1 MAKAITAVG
10 YVRMSTDKQETSPEQ
25 QKQEIQAYA
34 AKHGYNILRWYADLG
49 ISGDKTEKR
58 VQFQQMIADAEDGR
72 FKAILCWDQ
81 DRFGRFDSLESG
93 YWIHPLRKRGVQ
105 LVTCTDGPVDWS
117 TFAGRMLY
125 GMKQEGKH
133 QYLIDL
139 SNNVTRRMWQLAQE
153 GKWVCGAL
161 PVGYRLDEQGKIQ
174 LGPSDEVQMVQLLFE
189 QYAAGSTTRQ
199 LAKMLS
205 DKGYRSSKG
214 KPWSVAGVTGLLKK
228 PMYAGHYTYGRHQ
241 FSKYQPRTKQG
252 KYRDKQEW
260 VTIPNNHPAI
270 VSQELFDK
278 VQQLLKERKRHTSPN
293 GMATEF
299 MLSGLLRCSHCGQG
313 MHGDTYN
320 GCHHY
325 TCSSYKSRPGSCER
339 YNVRQE
345 HILPQLLAVLKDKLF
360 KPATIKQVQAELIRK
375 LSQQTAGIDQTQRLD
390 AVDRKI
396 EAAEHRLLEVSKDML
411 PRVEAQIR
419 QLEQQRA
426 EIQAAAAGQSTQPT
440 VSADVI
446 EQRIRAAMQWFSR
459 LERLASGKHNTTKL
473 RQMLMQFVDRIELQF
488 ERKLWGKSKSRY
500 KCELVGGTVYFKV
513 LGVDYIGGPVC
524 SSLQTDYAQQFIL
537 QVPFGQAKAPQ
548 KVPHQQTL

>member
-1 MAKAITAVG
+1 MAKTIAAVG

-34 AKHGYNILRWYADLG
+34 AKHGYNVLRWYADLG

-58 VQFQQMIADAEDGR
+58 VQFQQMITDAEDGR

-105 LVTCTDGPVDWS
+105 LVTCTDGPVDWN

-133 QYLIDL
+133 QYLVDL
-139 SNNVTRRMWQLAQE
+139 SNNVTRRMKQLAQE

-161 PVGYRLDEQGKIQ
+161 PVGYRLDDQGKIQ
-174 LGPSDEVQMVQLLFE
+174 LGPEDEVAMIRMLYE

-199 LAKMLS
+199 LARMLS
-205 DKGYRSSKG
+205 EKGYRSSKG
-214 KPWSVAGVTGLLKK
+214 KPWSVAGVTALLKK

-241 FSKYQPRTKQG
+241 FSKYQPRTKPG
-252 KYRDKQEW
+252 KYRARDEW
-260 VTIPNNHPAI
+260 ITIPDNHPAI
-270 VSQELFDK
+270 VPQELFDR
-278 VQQLLKERKRHTSPN
+278 VQRLLKERKRHTSPN
-293 GMATEF
+293 GMTTEF

-345 HILPQLLAVLKDKLF
+345 HVLPQLLAVLKDKLF
-360 KPATIKQVQAELIRK
+360 RPAVIKQVRAEMVR
-375 LSQQTAGIDQTQRLD
+375 RLKHSEPAADHATRID

-396 EAAEHRLLEVSKDML
+396 EAAEHRLLEVSRDMI

-419 QLEQQRA
+419 QLMQQKQ
-426 EIQAAAAGQSTQPT
+426 EIQELAAHTPSRPALTQ
-440 VSADVI
+440 ADLT
-446 EQRIRAAMQWFSR
+446 QRIDAALAWFSK
-459 LERLASGKHNTTKL
+459 LERLASGNCNTTKL
-473 RQMLMQFVDRIELQF
+473 RQMLHQFIEKVELEF
-488 ERKLWGKSKSRY
+488 TRKLWGKSTTRY
-500 KCELVGGTVYFKV
+500 KCELSGGTIHFRFM
-513 LGVDYIGGPVC
+513 GVEHIGPPMQAT
-524 SSLQTDYAQQFIL
+524 SDTDFTQQFTIAIKW
-537 QVPFGQAKAPQ
+537 GSKAA
-548 KVPHQQTL
+548 